1 VRRWN
6 RRGKSNLKTSE
17 TSLEER
23 VNVLERELRKVK
35 SELKASR
42 QESQPW
48 WERFAGTFKNDAFF
62 DKVVKAGRA
71 YRRSLAPRPRS

>member
-1 VRRWN
+1 MKATNTR
-6 RRGKSNLKTSE
+6 
-17 TSLEER
+17 LEER
-23 VNVLERELRKVK
+23 VTALERELQKVK

-48 WERFAGTFKNDAFF
+48 WEHFAGTFKNDALF

-71 YRRSLAPRPRS
+71 YRLRLR

>member
-1 VRRWN
+1 M
-6 RRGKSNLKTSE
+6 KASE
-17 TSLEER
+17 TRLEER
-23 VNVLERELRKVK
+23 VTVLERELQKIR

-48 WERFAGTFKNDAFF
+48 WEHLAGTFKNDAFF

-71 YRRSLAPRPRS
+71 YRQFLVPRPRS